1 MPYLRSQVSL
11 LTAQPEVEC
20 VVLPAFNVNAMLA
33 GSKKGAYLDAIYFCP
48 HHPHKGYEG
57 EVPELK
63 VECEC
68 RKPKPGML
76 LRAAKDLNIDLS
88 KSYMIG
94 DGENDVKAGIAAGC
108 KTVLISG
115 EGDSFNQDICVSS
128 LKEFVDRVF

>member
-1 MPYLRSQVSL
+1 MFDVDFNRM
-11 LTAQPEVEC
+11 VE
-20 VVLPAFNVNAMLA
+20 
-33 GSKKGAYLDAIYFCP
+33 Y

-63 VECEC
+63 TECEC
-68 RKPKPGML
+68 RKPKQGML

-108 KTVLISG
+108 KTVLISD
-115 EGDSFNQDICVSS
+115 ECDSFNQDICVST
-128 LKEFVDRVF
+128 LKEFVDRYFEQ